1 MYEYR
6 EFQYQY
12 SHLEYKMP
20 GRHLMSD
27 NQYAKFI
34 ADYANKIIK
43 LSEMPP
49 IFIPRNTSP
58 KQYLFEV
65 NVSYNFQLLSS
76 DSTLS
81 YVLFMTFGWIILIVS
96 TLVKFEFIV
105 FRSSKFTTSSII
117 WSSG

>member
-6 EFQYQY
+6 EVQYQF

-27 NQYAKFI
+27 KQYARFI

-49 IFIPRNTSP
+49 IYIPRNTTP

-65 NVSYNFQLLSS
+65 SI
-76 DSTLS
+76 
-81 YVLFMTFGWIILIVS
+81 FMTFGLIGLIVS
-96 TLVKFEFIV
+96 T
-105 FRSSKFTTSSII
+105 
-117 WSSG
+117 

>member
-65 NVSYNFQLLSS
+65 NVSYNFELLSS

-81 YVLFMTFGWIILIVS
+81 YVLFMTFVWMWA
-96 TLVKFEFIV
+96 F
-105 FRSSKFTTSSII
+105 
-117 WSSG
+117 